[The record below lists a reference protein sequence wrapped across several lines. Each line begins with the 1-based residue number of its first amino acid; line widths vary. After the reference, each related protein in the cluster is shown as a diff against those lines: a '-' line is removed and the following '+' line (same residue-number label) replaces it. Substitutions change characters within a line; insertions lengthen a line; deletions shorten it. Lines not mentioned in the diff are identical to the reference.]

1 MTAIET
7 LLRQPAAQAVG
18 WALLQFV
25 WQGVAVG
32 ALTALALLALRRS
45 ASDVRYVVAAIGLAL
60 MLTLPVVS
68 GVQKFQAPRADPDA
82 PVQAPAASLASPD
95 GPSRELSPASRAQA
109 SSDMPGRAAR
119 TPVLGLVPSV
129 RVEPLLPTLILGWII
144 GVTMLSL
151 RLLTGWI
158 WVQRLCTHGATPAE
172 DPWQRMATRL
182 SRRMHIARAITLL
195 ESTLVD
201 VPTVIGWLKPVV
213 LLPASALGALS
224 PQQLELILAHELA
237 HIRRHDYLVNL
248 LQTLVETLLF
258 YHPAVWWLSRRIRI
272 ERENCCDDLA
282 VSLCG
287 DPVAYANA
295 LADLESLR
303 PVASA
308 WRKHEGHIAMA
319 ATGGALL
326 QRVRR
331 LLSASSSHTGRGP
344 AWLAGSVALLLIG
357 GIAVGADGLGRRDQ
371 ASTQPATAPAKA
383 RLAQTTEAT
392 AATTPVVEPA
402 RAVAPLS
409 PLSPLSNDEQRARDM
424 AVIAATEARESG
436 AAQERAVLAA
446 TEVNV
451 AEAARAGTPAVAA
464 RASTAAAAATEPA
477 VAPSGVAA
485 ASTAPVLAA
494 VIPAADAPATTSQS
508 MSHHQDGSSGNWIW
522 SNNGEKL
529 QVTYSGTFDF
539 TDDDADIRQVSAGG
553 YLKISDGAWFG
564 RHSIEIRE
572 RGGQLERRYY
582 VNGSERPYEPEGR
595 AWLRDNLP
603 KFVRNTGIAAPARV
617 ARFLKS
623 GGVSAVI
630 GEISRIDGTY
640 VKGIYF
646 KELFKQATLT
656 PDQYRQAMVQASR
669 EMKGSDYELA
679 SMLIAIADRLPN
691 DETSRDAYF
700 TAASGISSDYEL
712 RRVYS
717 TMLKRGPVSPQTL
730 AGILAHSTTI
740 DSDYEL
746 SELLRQI
753 MAQQSLDD
761 KNRAAFF
768 KTVATISSG
777 YERHRVLKAVIDRSP
792 DAATVEAALTQAA
805 SMSSDYEAG
814 TFLHEVLKQSGVEG
828 SLRTP
833 FFTVVSGLSSG
844 HERGGV
850 LQAVVKKPDVSA
862 DTLREVLKST
872 RGMSGYELSQLLI
885 LVAGSR
891 TLTGDLRD
899 AYLDAADTLSGYE
912 QGQVMTA
919 LVKSERRK

>member
-1 MTAIET
+1 M
-7 LLRQPAAQAVG
+7 
-18 WALLQFV
+18 
-25 WQGVAVG
+25 
-32 ALTALALLALRRS
+32 
-45 ASDVRYVVAAIGLAL
+45 RYVVAAIGLAL

-68 GVQKFQAPRADPDA
+68 GVQKFQALRAD
-82 PVQAPAASLASPD
+82 AAAGVATAAFTSIE
-95 GPSRELSPASRAQA
+95 GRSRELSQAPRATFPPSGRDAADRGAAS
-109 SSDMPGRAAR
+109 
-119 TPVLGLVPSV
+119 PVLRVLPLA
-129 RVEPLLPTLILGWII
+129 RVEPLLPTLILTWIA
-144 GVTMLSL
+144 GVSVLSL

-158 WVQRLCTHGATPAE
+158 WIQRLRTHGAPAADE
-172 DPWQRMATRL
+172 WQRMATRL
-182 SRRMHIARAITLL
+182 SRRLHIGRAITLL

-213 LLPASALGALS
+213 LLPASALAALS
-224 PQQLELILAHELA
+224 PQQLEAILAHELA

-303 PVASA
+303 SVASA
-308 WRKHEGHIAMA
+308 WRKHEDHIAMA

-331 LLSASSSHTGRGP
+331 LLGAPSSHTGRGP

-357 GIAVGADGLGRRDQ
+357 GIALGADGLGREQ
-371 ASTQPATAPAKA
+371 AGTPPATVAVRAA
-383 RLAQTTEAT
+383 LAQPPAAV
-392 AATTPVVEPA
+392 AATTPALEPA
-402 RAVAPLS
+402 L
-409 PLSPLSNDEQRARDM
+409 
-424 AVIAATEARESG
+424 
-436 AAQERAVLAA
+436 
-446 TEVNV
+446 
-451 AEAARAGTPAVAA
+451 AGTLLADRDRAVAA
-464 RASTAAAAATEPA
+464 RASTPSIVATEPA
-477 VAPSGVAA
+477 QAA
-485 ASTAPVLAA
+485 ADRPLASTPPVF
-494 VIPAADAPATTSQS
+494 PAAFPAFETTMPRVAEATAATLLPATSDQS
-508 MSHHQDGSSGNWIW
+508 ISHHQDNSSGNWIW

-539 TDDDADIRQVSAGG
+539 TDDDADVRQVSAGG

-564 RHSIEIRE
+564 RHSVEIRE
-572 RGGQLERRYY
+572 RAGQLDRRYY

-603 KFVRNTGIAAPARV
+603 KFVRNTGIGAPARV

-623 GGVSAVI
+623 GGVSAVM

-656 PDQYRQAMVQASR
+656 PDQYRQAMAQASR

-740 DSDYEL
+740 ESDYEL

-768 KTVATISSG
+768 RTVTTISSD
-777 YERHRVLKAVIDRSP
+777 YERHRVLKGVIDRSP
-792 DAATVEAALTQAA
+792 DAATIEAALTQAA
-805 SMSSDYEAG
+805 SMSSDYETGNVPPRGPEAERRRG
-814 TFLHEVLKQSGVEG
+814 RRARAVLQGREPHE
-828 SLRTP
+828 LRLRKGP
-833 FFTVVSGLSSG
+833 RA
-844 HERGGV
+844 RGGR
-850 LQAVVKKPDVSA
+850 QEA
-862 DTLREVLKST
+862 
-872 RGMSGYELSQLLI
+872 
-885 LVAGSR
+885 
-891 TLTGDLRD
+891 
-899 AYLDAADTLSGYE
+899 
-912 QGQVMTA
+912 
-919 LVKSERRK
+919 